1 MKHVTYRMSFMA
13 LNCCQNSVVNKL
25 NKKIV
30 LQVLII
36 PNKQFEENN
45 NKWQTNVPSF

>member
-1 MKHVTYRMSFMA
+1 MNFMA

-30 LQVLII
+30 LPVLII
-36 PNKQFEENN
+36 PNKQFEDNN
-45 NKWQTNVPSF
+45 NKGQINVPSF